1 MTKPVR
7 QPASA
12 TRIIETL
19 AHVPRLDSLG
29 PIAARFIHSLRLIAL
44 HERARRDPVPEL
56 TARLGSV
63 EIAAKALA
71 LSQAITATWPEN
83 IHVSRF
89 CCPRLTH
96 DEATIGTVIDCAVA
110 RNRIGFEQ
118 QLQGLVRPER
128 EGRIWDAVFALVV
141 AEMHAA

>member
-7 QPASA
+7 KPVNASRVIENLA
-12 TRIIETL
+12 KAPRIET
-19 AHVPRLDSLG
+19 LG
-29 PIAARFIHSLRLIAL
+29 PIAARFIFSLRLIAL

-71 LSQAITATWPEN
+71 LSQAVTATWPED
-83 IHVSRF
+83 IHVSRY
-89 CCPRLTH
+89 CCERLTH
-96 DEATIGTVIDCAVA
+96 DEATIGAVIDCAVT
-110 RNRIGFEQ
+110 RNRLGFEQ
-118 QLQGLVRPER
+118 QLHGLVRPTR
-128 EGRIWDAVFALVV
+128 EGRLWDAVFALVV

>member
-7 QPASA
+7 KSALAS
-12 TRIIETL
+12 RVIEDL
-19 AHVPRLDSLG
+19 AQVPRIEAFG
-29 PIAARFIHSLRLIAL
+29 PIASRFIYSLRLIAL
-44 HERARRDPVPEL
+44 HERARRDPIPEL

-71 LSQAITATWPEN
+71 LSQAVTATWPED

-89 CCPRLTH
+89 CCQCLTH
-96 DEATIGTVIDCAVA
+96 DEATLASVIDCAVA
-110 RNRIGFEQ
+110 RDRVGFEQ
-118 QLQGLVRPER
+118 QVHGLIRPER
-128 EGRIWDAVFALVV
+128 EGRLWDAVFALVL